1 MRLRGRV
8 SVRVRAALGAAA
20 ASVLALSLATVWVGD
35 AAYQQWMPN
44 AEDKA
49 LREATLL
56 NEAIR
61 PREDRPAAP
70 TDPDAP
76 PWEAWLDRLIEGGY
90 QQSAYALVL
99 EDGSWAVHDRINP
112 GKVDYLPPLTTR
124 IAGNADLVR
133 IHLPD
138 GVGYDIG
145 TPVGPNPTDRTVT
158 FLRRTEP
165 NRGQD
170 LDALTGRTDLADQ
183 WVTTY
188 IMVNPIEAKAARAK
202 VRYVLGWYVVP
213 YGSLF
218 VALVAWAVTGLALR
232 PVEAIRCRMER
243 IGAGAFH
250 ERVPVPAA
258 RDEIAGLAVTTNR
271 TLDRLERSLIEQ
283 RRLVTDAAHELR
295 TPVAV
300 LRSTLEVALAHPE
313 RADWREVVERSL
325 ADTARLHRLTDDLLL
340 LSRGEERPRQAGT
353 VDWGDLLGEQLAE
366 RAFGGERRI
375 RVLELRPVTVPG
387 TEQLLGRVVDNLLD
401 NACRHAAE
409 RVTVSLRTVD
419 GRAVLTVA
427 DDGPGIPA
435 ADRERVFERFVRL
448 DEARSRTDGG
458 TGLGLSLVRGIAE
471 GLGGSAEAV
480 EPSAGAGAEL
490 VVRLPLDTSEPAPA
504 QSDDHR
510 YTATPPPAATSR

>member
-1 MRLRGRV
+1 MRLRGRM

-20 ASVLALSLATVWVGD
+20 ASVLALSLATVWAGD

-44 AEDKA
+44 AEAKA

-56 NEAIR
+56 DDAIR
-61 PREDRPAAP
+61 PREDRPAEP
-70 TDPDAP
+70 QYPGAP
-76 PWEAWLDRLIEGGY
+76 PWNDWLGRLTEGGY

-99 EDGSWAVHDRINP
+99 EDGSWAVHDRIDP
-112 GKVDYLPPLTTR
+112 GKFKYLPPLTTR
-124 IAGNADLVR
+124 EYGYADLVR

-138 GVGYDIG
+138 GVGYNIS

-165 NRGQD
+165 NSGQD
-170 LDALTGRTDLADQ
+170 LNALTGRTDLTSQ

-188 IMVNPIEAKAARAK
+188 IMVNPIEAKAARAR
-202 VRYVLGWYVVP
+202 VRSILGWYVVP
-213 YGSLF
+213 GGSLF

-232 PVEAIRCRMER
+232 PVEAIRGRMAR

-250 ERVPVPAA
+250 QRVPVPAA
-258 RDEIAGLAVTTNR
+258 RDEIAALAVTTNL
-271 TLDRLERSLIEQ
+271 TLDRLEHALDEQ
-283 RRLVTDAAHELR
+283 RRLVADAAHELR

-300 LRSTLEVALAHPE
+300 LLSTLDVALAHPD
-313 RADWREVVERSL
+313 RADWRAVAER
-325 ADTARLHRLTDDLLL
+325 AHTDTTRLHRLTEDLLL
-340 LSRGEERPRQAGT
+340 LHRSEEQPAGPAT
-353 VDWGDLLGEQLAE
+353 VEWHDLVEEQLAE

-375 RVLELRPVTVPG
+375 RTGPLEPATVPG
-387 TEQLLGRVVDNLLD
+387 TEPLLGRVVGNLLD
-401 NACRHAAE
+401 NAVRHAADAI
-409 RVTVSLRTVD
+409 TVSLRTVD

-458 TGLGLSLVRGIAE
+458 AGLGLSLVRGIVE

-490 VVRLPLDTSEPAPA
+490 VVRLPLDPSDPG

-510 YTATPPPAATSR
+510 YTVTPPPAATSR